1 MLMIPLNSDISTP
14 MYEQIYEY
22 IKQDILHGILLKN
35 TKLPSSRILAE
46 QLNVS
51 RSTVNSAYEQ
61 LLSEGYIYSKE
72 KKGYYISDIHRLQAF
87 TSTDYVYQ
95 EKKEL
100 DIPIKEKKTIY
111 IFSIFH

>member
-1 MLMIPLNSDISTP
+1 MLLIPLNSEIKTP

-22 IKQDILHGILLKN
+22 IKQDILHGNFAKN

-51 RSTVNSAYEQ
+51 RSTINSAYEQ

-72 KKGYYISDIHRLQAF
+72 KKGYYISDVKRLQSF
-87 TSTDYVYQ
+87 TNTEHLYNKNELFNSIVNRLQ
-95 EKKEL
+95 EK
-100 DIPIKEKKTIY
+100 TN
-111 IFSIFH
+111 